1 MIFCFFAF
9 ICILNSKGINLLP
22 DHFALF
28 LFASCPIQCTF
39 ALAGKV
45 IFWNSFIP
53 FQFAL
58 LQFVE
63 SFSIRLLLM
72 YYSFPISF
80 VVIIFVISLFLYFQF
95 YSRYSIPFKSLLLQ
109 IFYSAL
115 WTIPPGEISVLS
127 LISISL
133 LLPEGL
139 QCQINSTANIDDKL
153 DSIAVSLFNLH
164 YSLLT
169 IREQGHGNA
178 F

>member
-1 MIFCFFAF
+1 MHSPHLVIFWISFIPFQFALLQFVYSFSICFIVNVFNTYSFDMIFCSFAF

-80 VVIIFVISLFLYFQF
+80 VVIIFVISLFLYF
-95 YSRYSIPFKSLLLQ
+95 
-109 IFYSAL
+109 
-115 WTIPPGEISVLS
+115 
-127 LISISL
+127 
-133 LLPEGL
+133 
-139 QCQINSTANIDDKL
+139 
-153 DSIAVSLFNLH
+153 
-164 YSLLT
+164 
-169 IREQGHGNA
+169 
-178 F
+178 